1 MLIKQHKK
9 EEMVKTRK
17 KKFLSLGYLVLME
30 KKGGGKWDIYIY
42 IYIKERER
50 EREKSGQVFYF
61 FLLTYIFK
69 QGYKKDTSALQGPNP

>member
-30 KKGGGKWDIYIY
+30 KKGGGKWFLVWDIY

-50 EREKSGQVFYF
+50 ERRVARSFIFFY
-61 FLLTYIFK
+61 
-69 QGYKKDTSALQGPNP
+69 

>member
-30 KKGGGKWDIYIY
+30 KKGGGKWFLVWDIYIY

-50 EREKSGQVFYF
+50 EREREEWLGLLFFFTNIYF
-61 FLLTYIFK
+61 
-69 QGYKKDTSALQGPNP
+69 